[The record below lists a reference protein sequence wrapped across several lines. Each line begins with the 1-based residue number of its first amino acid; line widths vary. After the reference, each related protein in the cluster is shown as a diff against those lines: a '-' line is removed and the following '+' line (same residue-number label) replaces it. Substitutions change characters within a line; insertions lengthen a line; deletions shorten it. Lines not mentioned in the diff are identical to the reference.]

1 MKKSIT
7 KHFIFLFTLIFAS
20 CSNLFTSQESLP
32 SNTKIHFTG
41 TLCITG
47 ALPASLNETCHAELD
62 SASLSRSALPS
73 ITIGSD
79 YYYYFTAKQT
89 SGGNSII
96 SDNSIDNPSAFPS
109 TGTGSVCFALEL
121 TTGKWDIECGIKKA
135 ENDVPVMSDTYPAPL
150 TSANPVLN
158 HTFYPKP
165 SQSGSGSL
173 ELTFTYDN
181 GTVDSV
187 IVKCGSDEWTR
198 SSSSATQWTVSEDSI
213 DSGTYDVN
221 IYFYKNDESENPIL
235 VYSTTQTI
243 NIFDNMLTNTWVSDG
258 SNVIDSDGNFKL
270 SSALITEYART
281 TFYVGDTGVGKEP
294 SDTEG
299 TGSPYTPLKTISKA
313 LEIIKANGDSSKD
326 YRIFV
331 SGTVPGA
338 KTVLAPAKS
347 LTIQGLNGPDENGN
361 PKDTIDGSLEG
372 SPDTDNTLYLSTQYP
387 VFIKNL
393 TITGNSEKNGIYYQT
408 YSNDKK
414 TLTLESGTYIT
425 GNKNGA
431 TIQNAKVVIKSGALI
446 SQNKRGVY
454 ASTGGELVIKEG
466 AVITLNKGEAN
477 GAGIF
482 VESGSSL
489 EVQGGEISYNE
500 ASGNGGG
507 INSSYCSFTMTG
519 GLVKGN
525 KASYGGGIY
534 TNKTGNSISGGT
546 ITENEATVE
555 GGGIYADYNLLLTGV
570 EISLNKSALAGAV
583 AAYRN
588 ALTLGENVYIPW
600 GAKNENGTLV
610 KAAGM
615 NDLGIV
621 DGGGVPS
628 EYIIIGA
635 NLSKHSK
642 EDPIALTSYKWTRG
656 KTVVRADTN
665 VTDLTT
671 YTDFFTFTQDG
682 WESKVSTDKKSIYI
696 DMPIYVAGQTNHP
709 YCGVAGNDTN
719 GDGTKAKPFATIS
732 TALSLM
738 NNMAVDYTVAIDGE
752 VSGAQTIP
760 STLKKDGNGTYK
772 ARSVVICG
780 ATGNTTDIL
789 NGGFTQTSNGTTLK
803 ILTDVP
809 VTIKNLKITGGYAA
823 SSSAGGGGIYAN
835 GDVTLSEGALV
846 SGNYTAS
853 CGGGIYNDSKN
864 LTIESG
870 AEISGNYEN
879 GVSNCGG
886 GGIFNYRG
894 TLVISGGVIKTN
906 SADHDGGA
914 IYTEEGTCYIY
925 GNALIGKDATA
936 APSEWYYGSNKAG
949 NGGAICVNGGIV
961 YIGYKNNNG
970 TASKD
975 DEASVKIMGNTV
987 KTSSSK
993 GGGIY
998 VAAGTV
1004 QIAKTCVAYNY
1015 SPKDGGGIYTTGTV
1029 RLLEDAVIKGN
1040 KAYSYGGG
1048 VHVNKKGSLSMTSNS
1063 IIGGSESGEANTAA
1077 SGGGVYVASNG
1088 TVTGEEATVTFG
1100 VSGASVSPSITGNSA
1115 TNGGGGVYVEN
1126 FAATFNMNSGSIS
1139 NNKIVGG
1146 TTGGGGVE
1154 ISYGT
1159 FNMNGGTISGNYIE
1173 NPGTSTLGG
1182 AVDINTNGTFN
1193 IKGTVSIPYGGE
1205 KYKNDVSS
1213 RGNPIKIAGEITLPE
1228 GVTSVATI
1236 IPRSYSEGTQVLA
1249 ADDDDTLADAAGK
1262 FTVTPEEAHP
1272 EKPWRVNYQGELTD
1286 GYDATEITLENY
1298 ESVTKMSVTSA
1309 EGMKVISSLSDSTN
1323 KKTFDGKTITLKED
1337 ISLGSDF
1344 TPIGS
1349 GSSGFKGTFD
1359 GNDKTITI
1367 SNTVVFDKLA
1377 QNSLVK
1383 NLNLAGNTT
1392 KGYALAS
1399 GDVSGTVEY
1408 CTSTVRITN
1417 CASAGG
1423 FVYRVV
1429 TNGKVQYCINKGTI
1443 DLTAKASGNAAGGIA
1458 YSVYGGTVDR
1468 CINEAN
1474 ISGKNIYLGGIA
1486 GTIAW
1491 HGTISNCK
1499 NTGNVTTS
1507 QSLSGG
1513 IVALMNS
1520 DGAGIKNCSS
1530 SGTISSSSTS
1540 STQILY
1546 IVGKVSTGLCPVE
1559 NTCDQ
1564 TYYHSSNST
1573 KTGYSS
1579 NIDDTLETLN
1589 SWASANNGVS
1599 WKKTGSILELD
1610 LSW

>member
-1 MKKSIT
+1 MKKRT
-7 KHFIFLFTLIFAS
+7 LFTKLTLLCAGLLFFAS
-20 CSNLFTSQESLP
+20 CSDLLGFQEGTSSARNGGNGKVTFNG
-32 SNTKIHFTG
+32 SI
-41 TLCITG
+41 CVTG
-47 ALPASLNETCHAELD
+47 ALPVDLSHATESSHADGD
-62 SASLSRSALPS
+62 SVASRSALPS
-73 ITIGSD
+73 FTIGAD
-79 YYYYFTAKQT
+79 YYYYVTATKT
-89 SGGNSII
+89 DG
-96 SDNSIDNPSAFPS
+96 SDPFNINSIDNSELFDTTS
-109 TGTGSVCFALEL
+109 GVTFALEL
-121 TTGKWDIECGIKKA
+121 ATGNWNIECGVKKA
-135 ENDVPVMSDTYPAPL
+135 AGAASDDDLPVMSDTYPAPL
-150 TSANPVLN
+150 TSANPVVN

-165 SQSGSGSL
+165 SQEGSGNVALNIS
-173 ELTFTYDN
+173 YDS
-181 GTVDSV
+181 GKVDSV
-187 IVKCGSDEWTR
+187 TAKCGNESWTFIPGTP
-198 SSSSATQWTVSEDSI
+198 ATIEKDAI
-213 DSGTYDVN
+213 ASGTYDLS
-221 IYFYKNDESENPIL
+221 IYFYKNDGNGNSIL
-235 VYSTTQTI
+235 VYSTVQTI
-243 NIFDNMLTNTWVSDG
+243 NVFDNMLTNSWVSDG
-258 SNVIDSDGNFKL
+258 SG
-270 SSALITEYART
+270 LISGTGDFNLTSTLINQFTRT
-281 TFYVGDTGVGKEP
+281 TFYVGQTTAATSLNITASNDTGN
-294 SDTEG
+294 
-299 TGSPYTPLKTISKA
+299 GSPYAPFETVTKA
-313 LEIIKANGDSSKD
+313 AEVIAATGESSKD
-326 YRIFV
+326 YRIYV
-331 SGTVPGA
+331 SGTVTGA
-338 KTVLAPAKS
+338 QEISGAVNGKAQS
-347 LTIQGLNGPDENGN
+347 ITIQGYNGLDSNGVPKDALNGGFNWENQGTVL
-361 PKDTIDGSLEG
+361 TI
-372 SPDTDNTLYLSTQYP
+372 LSCTVP
-387 VFIKNL
+387 ITIKNL
-393 TITGNSEKNGIYYQT
+393 KITGGRNSASGGGISIGGTGSSESQKA
-408 YSNDKK
+408 N
-414 TLTLESGTYIT
+414 LTLESG
-425 GNKNGA
+425 
-431 TIQNAKVVIKSGALI
+431 ALI
-446 SQNKRGVY
+446 TENYIRPAISSGGIGI
-454 ASTGGELVIKEG
+454 STFGAGIYMYYGKLTMKSG
-466 AVITLNKGEAN
+466 AVITKNKTLQNESVN
-477 GAGIF
+477 MVYSSGAGIGLNTGTEF
-482 VESGSSL
+482 LMED
-489 EVQGGEISYNE
+489 GEISENTAYGSGGAICMQSTNFATDISVAVRGGLIE
-500 ASGNGGG
+500 DNKCQQGNGGSIAYLYG
-507 INSSYCSFTMTG
+507 NSLTIG
-519 GLVKGN
+519 GS
-525 KASYGGGIY
+525 AHIPYGGAEKSNDIY
-534 TNKTGNSISGGT
+534 LALGKTVT
-546 ITENEATVE
+546 
-555 GGGIYADYNLLLTGV
+555 
-570 EISLNKSALAGAV
+570 
-583 AAYRN
+583 
-588 ALTLGENVYIPW
+588 
-600 GAKNENGTLV
+600 
-610 KAAGM
+610 
-615 NDLGIV
+615 
-621 DGGGVPS
+621 
-628 EYIIIGA
+628 
-635 NLSKHSK
+635 
-642 EDPIALTSYKWTRG
+642 LTSSLTAHSASDKIAITPSSWTRG
-656 KTVVRADTN
+656 KTIVQAGTN

-671 YTDFFTFTQDG
+671 YTDYFAFTQDG
-682 WESKVSTDKKSIYI
+682 WKCKVINEKKSIAL
-696 DMPIYVAGQTNHP
+696 DAPIYVAEIGTGRTV
-709 YCGVAGNDTN
+709 CGADGSDLT
-719 GDGTKAKPFATIS
+719 GDGTKGAPYATIAKAIELL
-732 TALSLM
+732 TDKDT
-738 NNMAVDYTVAIDGE
+738 DYTIYIDGTI
-752 VSGAQTIP
+752 SGAQTIP
-760 STLKKDGNGTYK
+760 STLKKDGNGTYN

-823 SSSAGGGGIYAN
+823 LSSAGGGGIYAN

-846 SGNYTAS
+846 SGNDTAS
-853 CGGGIYNDSKN
+853 CGGGIYNDSKT
-864 LTIESG
+864 LTIEDG
-870 AEISGNYEN
+870 AEISGNHEK
-879 GVSNCGG
+879 GVSSCGG
-886 GGIFNYRG
+886 GGIFNYEG

-925 GNALIGKDATA
+925 GNTLIGKDATA
-936 APSEWYYGSNKAG
+936 APSEWYYGSNTAG
-949 NGGAICVNGGIV
+949 NGGAICVNGGNV

-975 DEASVKIMGNTV
+975 DEANVKIMGNAV

-1004 QIAKTCVAYNY
+1004 QIAKTSVAYNY

-1077 SGGGVYVASNG
+1077 SGGGVYVASNSA
-1088 TVTGEEATVTFG
+1088 VTGDEATVTFE

-1115 TNGGGGVYVEN
+1115 TSGGGGVYVEN

-1139 NNKIVGG
+1139 NNKVVVG

-1228 GVTSVATI
+1228 GVSSVATI
-1236 IPRSYSEGTQVLA
+1236 IPMSYTEGTQVLT
-1249 ADDDDTLADAAGK
+1249 ADDGDILADAAGK

-1272 EKPWRVNYQGELTD
+1272 EKTWRVNYQGMLTD
-1286 GYDATEITLENY
+1286 EYDAAEITLENY

-1309 EGMKVISSLSDSTN
+1309 DGMKVISSLSDSTN
-1323 KKTFDGKTITLKED
+1323 KKTFEGKTITLKED

-1367 SNTVVFDKLA
+1367 SDAVVFDKLA

-1443 DLTAKASGNAAGGIA
+1443 DLTGKASGNVAGGIA

-1486 GTIAW
+1486 GTITW
-1491 HGTISNCK
+1491 YGTISNCK

-1530 SGTISSSSTS
+1530 SGTITSTSSTS

-1579 NIDDTLETLN
+1579 NIDDTLSTLN
-1589 SWASANNGVS
+1589 SWASANSGVS

-1610 LSW
+1610 LSL